1 MLLHKPKEIGWV
13 EAAGLPEN
21 WMTGMY
27 GLQGERRADEDVA
40 YQALFLEGGMKE
52 GQNVLI
58 HAVWDSGLSW
68 RLS

>member
-1 MLLHKPKEIGWV
+1 
-13 EAAGLPEN
+13 
-21 WMTGMY
+21 MTGMY